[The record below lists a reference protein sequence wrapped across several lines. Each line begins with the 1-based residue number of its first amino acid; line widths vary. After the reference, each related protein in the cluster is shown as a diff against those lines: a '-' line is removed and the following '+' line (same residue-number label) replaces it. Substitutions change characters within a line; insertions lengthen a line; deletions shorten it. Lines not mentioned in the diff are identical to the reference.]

1 MGGINFGGLAVWVLY
16 LDWLCRKLE
25 VCDVCQEL
33 R

>member
-1 MGGINFGGLAVWVLY
+1 MGLIKFGWLVVWVLS
-16 LDWLCRKLE
+16 LEWFRRKLE